1 MRKTRSG
8 VTTRTPLFAAID
20 GLGRLTELMERRR
33 RQLAA
38 QVDLSPQ
45 QWRVLEEIAREDFMP
60 SLFARNQECSAAS
73 VSRTLRQLLARG
85 LVVVSIA
92 ESDARRR
99 EYAPSRAGQRVL
111 ERVRAAR
118 EDALEAVWSDFQG
131 KELERFAAVAAVL
144 ADRLEAY
151 ARTASGD

>member
-1 MRKTRSG
+1 MRKTRAG
-8 VTTRTPLFAAID
+8 ATKRKPLFTAID

-118 EDALEAVWSDFQG
+118 EAALEAVWSDFED
-131 KELERFAAVAAVL
+131 KELKRFAAIAGVL
-144 ADRLEAY
+144 ADRLETY
-151 ARTASGD
+151 AEAASGD